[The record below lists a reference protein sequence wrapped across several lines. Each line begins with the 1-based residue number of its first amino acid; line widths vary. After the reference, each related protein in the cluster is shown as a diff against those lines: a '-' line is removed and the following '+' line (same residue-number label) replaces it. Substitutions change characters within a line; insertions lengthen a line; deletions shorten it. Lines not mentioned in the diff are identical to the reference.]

1 MHHHHRS
8 AGKTISPSP
17 ASSWLEKIMQM
28 PSWPLPSI
36 SWLSMLSARQKKE
49 TCGEVWLRRRA
60 VLLLLLL
67 LLLLLQMFWLPLFS
81 TLVRDEL

>member
-1 MHHHHRS
+1 M
-8 AGKTISPSP
+8 GKTISPSP

-36 SWLSMLSARQKKE
+36 SWLSMLSARQEKE
-49 TCGEVWLRRRA
+49 ICGEVWWRRRA
-60 VLLLLLL
+60 MLLLLLL
-67 LLLLLQMFWLPLFS
+67 RLLQMFWLPLFS